1 MQVAFDALP
10 LIGQRMTGIGYC
22 EAGQIQALAD
32 CHPDSAFYLQYF
44 AIRREAEKLNGL
56 RPTCVATCIPVG
68 DAVPAICIGWCPTSC
83 RCHTV
88 GFSAS
93 RHR

>member
-32 CHPDSAFYLQYF
+32 CYPDSAFYLQYF
-44 AIRREAEKLNGL
+44 AIRQEAEKLERLAPYL
-56 RPTCVATCIPVG
+56 RSNMRPSRG
-68 DAVPAICIGWCPTSC
+68 
-83 RCHTV
+83 RCSGYLYRLV
-88 GFSAS
+88 SNF
-93 RHR
+93 RRLWQVQR